1 MMQIQTLMDINMR
14 VTGVQA
20 TVTQLNDKLTTFE
33 TKLQEVQAS
42 TIKLGWCSSPLWSNR
57 IV

>member
-1 MMQIQTLMDINMR
+1 MMQIQTLMDIDMR

-20 TVTQLNDKLTTFE
+20 TVMQLNDKLTTFE
-33 TKLQEVQAS
+33 TKLQEVQTSA
-42 TIKLGWCSSPLWSNR
+42 IKLGWCSSLLWSNR